1 MLPTI
6 DEMLSMA
13 RTRTGLAD
21 FGDCWFLEPLAV
33 LRESLQEEARLSANG
48 VAAETERI
56 VTALVN
62 RLRLIDA
69 CHREPAIEHEPVDVA
84 GVIVGLP
91 RTGSTLL
98 QRLLSNVPGLTAL
111 RWWEICNY
119 APWPGETPNHV
130 PARFQAGQAIIDSL
144 LAGDPELAAGHPYQN
159 DAADEETIILG
170 QFFMG
175 TLMEGFAHVPRY
187 VAWLKRAD
195 HTPMYRELRRVL
207 QSMQWFDPGRRGSR
221 WILKS
226 PAHLASLDALA
237 AEFPDARLIM
247 THRDPLET
255 IPSLC
260 SLMTMLQG
268 IGTDRLD
275 RTESGRFIA
284 ERWAWNLRE
293 FIRVRERLPA
303 ERFIDVRYEDLTG
316 EPLTTGRAIIRTL
329 GLPDDA
335 RTSAALRG
343 WLELNG
349 RERHPPHRYSA
360 SDFGLTMESLAALFA
375 DYRST
380 FASARDKRGL
390 T

>member
-6 DEMLSMA
+6 DELLATA
-13 RTRTGLAD
+13 RARTGLAD
-21 FGDCWFLEPLAV
+21 FGDRWFLEPLDV
-33 LRESLQEEARLSANG
+33 LLDSLNGEAGLSADG
-48 VAAETERI
+48 AAAETERI

-62 RLRLIDA
+62 RLRLVDA
-69 CHREPAIEHEPVDVA
+69 CHREPAIEREPVDVA

-98 QRLLSNVPGLTAL
+98 QRLLSSVPGLTAL

-119 APWPGETPNHV
+119 APWPGETPSHV
-130 PARFQAGQAIIDSL
+130 PGRHQAGQAIIDAL
-144 LAGDPELAAGHPYQN
+144 LSGDPDLASGHPYQN

-187 VAWLKRAD
+187 VDWLKQAD
-195 HTPMYRELRRVL
+195 HAPMYSELRRVL
-207 QSMQWFDPGRRGSR
+207 QSMQWFDPGRRGAR

-226 PAHLASLDALA
+226 PAHLASLEALA
-237 AEFPDARLIM
+237 AAFPGARLIM

-268 IGTDRLD
+268 IGTERLD
-275 RTESGRFIA
+275 KQQSGRFIA

-293 FIRVRERLPA
+293 FMRVRSRLPA
-303 ERFIDVRYEDLTG
+303 ERFIDVHYDDLTRD
-316 EPLTTGRAIIRTL
+316 PLSTGRAIVREL

-335 RTSAALRG
+335 AATSAMRA
-343 WLELNG
+343 WLEVNG
-349 RERHPPHRYSA
+349 RERHPPHRYTA
-360 SDFGLTMESLAALFA
+360 TDFGLTPDSLSALFA
-375 DYRST
+375 DYRAT
-380 FASARDKRGL
+380 FAAERVAQEA
-390 T
+390 